1 MVRPNAVN
9 MTEFRNVMITL
20 DSSSKVKQDKS

>member
-9 MTEFRNVMITL
+9 MTEFRNIIITL
-20 DSSSKVKQDKS
+20 DSSAKDKQNK